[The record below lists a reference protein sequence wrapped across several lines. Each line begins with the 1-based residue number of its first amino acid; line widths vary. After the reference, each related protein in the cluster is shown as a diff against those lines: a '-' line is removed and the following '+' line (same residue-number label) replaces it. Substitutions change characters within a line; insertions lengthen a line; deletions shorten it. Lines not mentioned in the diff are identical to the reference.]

1 MGPIGVWPGVE
12 SEGMSELCSESG
24 VRVHQLMGD
33 LVGDGVP
40 THCVC
45 LSSRLASGIFYAQL
59 KNVRRKERVYKN
71 HPGNEWV
78 NGR

>member
-12 SEGMSELCSESG
+12 LEGMSELCSESG

-59 KNVRRKERVYKN
+59 RDKKHEMQGEGLQEPSRE
-71 HPGNEWV
+71 
-78 NGR
+78 